1 MSDLDWLHVRHEQ
14 RLVGTLWRNAIGA
27 MGFRYD
33 AEWITGGF
41 TISQSLPLAT
51 GEFPPDAVVAHRFF
65 ANLLPEGG
73 VRDQIVRDLKL
84 PNADFELLRAIGGEC
99 AGALSILPPDRIP
112 SRERHYRPLSDE
124 DLARL
129 AARRGRL
136 YTAGPIDERPRLS
149 LAGAQNKCPVLL
161 RDGRYLLPQGEAPS
175 SHILKFELADYRHAP
190 AYETFTLHLAAAVH
204 LPVVEIHL
212 RTIGQAWYGEIARYD
227 RIPDDQGEVQRLHQE
242 DFCQALGYGPD
253 QKYQEYGGPSFAQC
267 YRLVQAVS
275 SEPAIDAQHLLRWQ
289 IFNVLAGN
297 SDGHAKNLALL
308 YPPGG
313 EIRLAPFYDL
323 ICTRAIER
331 IDEHLAF
338 EVGGERNPSLVT
350 RAHWEELARACD
362 VRPRFLLGL
371 VDEIATRL
379 LDQLAPVRA
388 AFEEQVGEYP
398 ALQRIEQVVN
408 RQIRR
413 NTRRQ

>member
-1 MSDLDWLHVRHEQ
+1 
-14 RLVGTLWRNAIGA
+14 
-27 MGFRYD
+27 
-33 AEWITGGF
+33 
-41 TISQSLPLAT
+41 
-51 GEFPPDAVVAHRFF
+51 
-65 ANLLPEGG
+65 
-73 VRDQIVRDLKL
+73 
-84 PNADFELLRAIGGEC
+84 
-99 AGALSILPPDRIP
+99 
-112 SRERHYRPLSDE
+112 
-124 DLARL
+124 
-129 AARRGRL
+129 
-136 YTAGPIDERPRLS
+136 
-149 LAGAQNKCPVLL
+149 
-161 RDGRYLLPQGEAPS
+161 
-175 SHILKFELADYRHAP
+175 
-190 AYETFTLHLAAAVH
+190 
-204 LPVVEIHL
+204 
-212 RTIGQAWYGEIARYD
+212 
-227 RIPDDQGEVQRLHQE
+227 
-242 DFCQALGYGPD
+242 
-253 QKYQEYGGPSFAQC
+253 
-267 YRLVQAVS
+267 LVQAVS

-313 EIRLAPFYDL
+313 GIRLAPFYDL
-323 ICTRAIER
+323 ACTRAIER

-338 EVGGERNPSLVT
+338 GVGGERNPRLVT
-350 RAHWEELARACD
+350 RAHWEELARTCD